1 MFPLTPTI
9 ILAEIA
15 SDLHRDAQRRPLGRL
30 DIERLKLEY
39 QPMYHLNTMSV
50 DLARQETDRA
60 LRHRQQLALARG
72 ETISHSSR
80 IRGRIAS
87 MFFSIGNR
95 IQPTEAHVEPRF
107 NA

>member
-9 ILAEIA
+9 ILGEMT
-15 SDLHRDAQRRPLGRL
+15 SDLHRDARRRPLGRL
-30 DIERLKLEY
+30 EIERLKLEH

-50 DLARQETDRA
+50 DVARQEAELA
-60 LRHRQQLALARG
+60 LRNRQQLALARG
-72 ETISHSSR
+72 ESVSQSSR

-87 MFFSIGNR
+87 IFFSIGSR
-95 IQPTEAHVEPRF
+95 IQGTDVSTEPRY